1 MHIRFLNL
9 LAAAAVSATLVAATL
24 VVVGGPAVAADPVDQ
39 VKAREAL
46 MKKMGGGMKVI
57 GQFVK
62 GEGGTQDEVQK
73 AAAAIAEVS
82 ASDAAAVF
90 PQGTAQGV
98 GDSHAKPELW
108 AQWSKTQQL
117 WSDMRPAAARLVDAA
132 KAGDKAQVAQAMQA
146 TGKTCANCHEEFRIK
161 KQ

>member
-1 MHIRFLNL
+1 MQFRFLNV
-9 LAAAAVSATLVAATL
+9 LAAAAVSATLVAAI
-24 VVVGGPAVAADPVDQ
+24 GPAVAADPVEQ
-39 VKAREAL
+39 VKARETL

-82 ASDAAAVF
+82 ANDVAAVF

-98 GDSHAKPELW
+98 GDSHTKPELW
-108 AQWSKTQQL
+108 TQWSKTQQL
-117 WSDMRPAAARLVDAA
+117 WSDVRPAAAKLLDAA

-146 TGKTCANCHEEFRIK
+146 AGKTCANCHEEFRIK

>member
-9 LAAAAVSATLVAATL
+9 LAAAAVSATLVAA
-24 VVVGGPAVAADPVDQ
+24 VGTATAADPVDQ

-82 ASDAAAVF
+82 ANDVAAVF
-90 PQGTAQGV
+90 PQGTAKGV

-117 WSDMRPAAARLVDAA
+117 WSDMRPAAAKLVDAA

>member
-1 MHIRFLNL
+1 MSFRFLNV
-9 LAAAAVSATLVAATL
+9 LAAAAVSATLLAAGT
-24 VVVGGPAVAADPVDQ
+24 AVAADPVDQ

-62 GEGGTQDEVQK
+62 GEGGTQEEVQK
-73 AAAAIAEVS
+73 AAAAIADVS
-82 ASDAAAVF
+82 SSDVAAVF
-90 PQGTAQGV
+90 PKGTAKGV
-98 GDSHAKPELW
+98 GESHAKPELW
-108 AQWSKTQQL
+108 EQWSKTQAL
-117 WSDMRPAAARLVDAA
+117 WSDMRPAAAKLVDAA